1 MDKFEVHLLST
12 ASLEIFG
19 DYTLAAFKN
28 QLPQNV
34 SLEGDWR
41 VAPSE
46 KNFPSGINNVY
57 TDFFYYVHTTKK
69 KEDEENLDEIDEEKA
84 EEIEIDS
91 EPVAP
96 YYQKLKI
103 RPSMYSH
110 INNLLFEMRSKV
122 NLLNLLTEDGKHR
135 STENG
140 LEIKFDAYAGYT
152 FPNRNIPNLLGF
164 KGKETAFGIHI
175 GNEDILNSRWVVN
188 DFPVDLIYGIRLIL
202 VYTDLIEYQKT
213 GDVKAPVLRIIDSG
227 KRVES
232 GKVVTIQN
240 LETRSFFDL
249 QYKKLLV
256 QNIQTIGI
264 QLRKETGILVPFC
277 GKGQVVLTLKLKKF
291 AKWKT
296 ITQSKCV
303 YPISPVTTD
312 NEVEELVH
320 WQSVLAEWLCKT
332 FHFACCKK
340 NLAKNCSFKG
350 L

>member
-1 MDKFEVHLLST
+1 MWLYQKLF
-12 ASLEIFG
+12 
-19 DYTLAAFKN
+19 
-28 QLPQNV
+28 
-34 SLEGDWR
+34 
-41 VAPSE
+41 
-46 KNFPSGINNVY
+46 FPRKLI
-57 TDFFYYVHTTKK
+57 TFTQTFFYYVHTTKK

-91 EPVAP
+91 EPVVP

-122 NLLNLLTEDGKHR
+122 NLLTEDGKHR

-152 FPNRNIPNLLGF
+152 FHNRNIPNLLGF

-188 DFPVDLIYGIRLIL
+188 DFPVDLISGISLIL
-202 VYTDLIEYQKT
+202 VYTDLIEYQNT

-232 GKVVTIQN
+232 GKVVTTQN

-256 QNIQTIGI
+256 QNIQTISI
-264 QLRKETGILVPFC
+264 QLRTETGILVPFC
-277 GKGQVVLTLKLKKF
+277 GKGQVVLTLKFKKF
-291 AKWKT
+291 A
-296 ITQSKCV
+296 
-303 YPISPVTTD
+303 
-312 NEVEELVH
+312 
-320 WQSVLAEWLCKT
+320 
-332 FHFACCKK
+332 
-340 NLAKNCSFKG
+340 
-350 L
+350 

>member
-1 MDKFEVHLLST
+1 MDEFEVHLLST

-19 DYTLAAFKN
+19 DNTLAAFKN
-28 QLPQNV
+28 QLPQNI

-41 VAPSE
+41 VTLSEIIFPSE
-46 KNFPSGINNVY
+46 INNVY

-91 EPVAP
+91 EPVVP

-122 NLLNLLTEDGKHR
+122 NLLTEDGKHR

-140 LEIKFDAYAGYT
+140 LEIKFDAYAGYN

-188 DFPVDLIYGIRLIL
+188 DFPVDLISSISLIL
-202 VYTDLIEYQKT
+202 VYTDLIEYQNT

-232 GKVVTIQN
+232 GKVVTTQN

-256 QNIQTIGI
+256 QNIQTISI
-264 QLRKETGILVPFC
+264 QLRTETGILVPFC
-277 GKGQVVLTLKLKKF
+277 GKGQVVLTLKFKKF
-291 AKWKT
+291 A
-296 ITQSKCV
+296 
-303 YPISPVTTD
+303 
-312 NEVEELVH
+312 
-320 WQSVLAEWLCKT
+320 
-332 FHFACCKK
+332 
-340 NLAKNCSFKG
+340 
-350 L
+350 